1 MIKLDRKFP
10 NKITK
15 NTASMDLDKLTEQM
29 AAKMTTADASQPA
42 SSPDSTKPE
51 LTPGLAYT
59 ANKTVDEV
67 IADLNKSPLFMTE
80 LEENDDIAALQA
92 LDYEGTPLENG
103 QDFKERGNEYFREKL
118 WTDAKEFYTK
128 GIQILALEEK
138 TRQRGDVTM
147 NAEGVVDS
155 EEEIKQQRLTL
166 EGLYVNRA
174 ACEIELK
181 NYRSCWLDCA
191 AALRLNNK
199 NIKACYRG
207 AKALLA
213 VGRIEEADD
222 MCARGLN
229 IDRENKSLLLLAD
242 EIIKKAKARDAK
254 NKSDAEREATKK
266 RRAILLKA
274 AIQARGIPTRSTDKP
289 PEMEDAA
296 ISLVPDPDDPRS
308 SLQFP
313 TLLLYPTDYETD
325 FIKAFGETQT
335 LEDHLGYVFPLP
347 WDKEGKYTLQGTECY
362 VETKEGG
369 LLKMGK
375 RVPLLKILST
385 GKVEIVDEV
394 VRIFVLPKAH
404 AEAWTKKYKAERAKQ
419 LGKA

>member
-1 MIKLDRKFP
+1 
-10 NKITK
+10 
-15 NTASMDLDKLTEQM
+15 MDTPIDLSALTEQM
-29 AAKMTTADASQPA
+29 ANAMTTKDEATQPA
-42 SSPDSTKPE
+42 SSTDSTKPN
-51 LTPGLAYT
+51 LPPGQAW
-59 ANKTVDEV
+59 AQNRSVDEV
-67 IADLNKSPLFMTE
+67 LADLNSSPLFMTE

-103 QDFKERGNEYFREKL
+103 QDFKERGNEYFKEKL

-128 GIQILALEEK
+128 GVQILALEEK
-138 TRQRGDVTM
+138 QRSKGDVTM
-147 NAEGVVDS
+147 SAEGVVDTA
-155 EEEIKQQRLTL
+155 ETIGEQRTCL

-199 NIKACYRG
+199 NLKACYRG
-207 AKALLA
+207 ARALLA
-213 VGRIEEADD
+213 VGRLQEADD

-229 IDRENKSLLLLAD
+229 IDRENKSLLLLA
-242 EIIKKAKARDAK
+242 EQIIKKAKELDAK
-254 NKSDAEREATKK
+254 NRKDAEREATKK
-266 RRAILLKA
+266 RRAVLIKA
-274 AIQARGIPTRSTDKP
+274 AIQARGVLTRSTEKP

-296 ISLVPDPDDPRS
+296 VQLVPDPDDPRS

-375 RVPLLKILST
+375 RVPLLKILCT
-385 GKVEIVDEV
+385 GKVEVVDDV
-394 VRIFVLPKAH
+394 VRIFVLPKAR
-404 AEAWTKKYKAERAKQ
+404 AEEWTKKYKAERAKQ